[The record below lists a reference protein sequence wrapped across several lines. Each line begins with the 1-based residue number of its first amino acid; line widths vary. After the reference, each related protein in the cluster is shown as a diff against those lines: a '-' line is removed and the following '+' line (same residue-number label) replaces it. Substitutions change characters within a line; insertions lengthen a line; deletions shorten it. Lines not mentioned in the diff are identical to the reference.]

1 MTTKGGETLELSDLF
16 NIQIEKNYIG
26 EVIKNKDY
34 NKIIIEHYQRLAAEY
49 PDVNFSNNIENMSN
63 CNSWWLIDHYQE
75 QKIKD
80 FKKTSLCKDK
90 FCSNCKKV
98 KQASRLSKFVPL
110 IEDLSKDK
118 NIYHL
123 VLTVPNCNGTN
134 LKDTIKSMFSN
145 FYILNRYLKL
155 EKKIRGLDFSQYGY
169 SGSIRSLEVTY
180 SKDDYHPHLHC
191 IIAFDKPLDD
201 NRYIKNTYSKSRKN
215 GYRKFTDFEILIQ
228 KIWYLLNNN
237 EKVTKKSIDELEL
250 GYSCTV
256 DSIDESSLFEVF
268 KYMTKTKDEKNNII
282 PYDNFKTLY
291 FALYRVRQIQGY
303 GCFYNVKDDDSIID
317 QVDDFYDV
325 IINIL
330 KAKENPVEVC
340 ETPQDLLLDN
350 ENLII
355 SRKTIFNYLRQL

>member
-1 MTTKGGETLELSDLF
+1 MELRDLF
-16 NIQIEKNYIG
+16 EIQIEKNYISDI
-26 EVIKNKDY
+26 IKHKDY
-34 NKIIIEHYQRLAAEY
+34 NKIIIEHYKTLSKKY
-49 PDVNFSNNIENMSN
+49 PNVNFSSNIENMSN
-63 CNSWWLIDHYQE
+63 CNSWWLMDFYKE
-75 QKIKD
+75 QKVKD

-98 KQASRLSKFVPL
+98 KQASRLSKFVPM
-110 IEDLSKDK
+110 IEELAKDK
-118 NIYHL
+118 YIYHL

-134 LKDTIKSMFSN
+134 LKDTIKKMFKN
-145 FYILNRYLKL
+145 FYSLNRYLNL
-155 EKKIRGLDFSQYGY
+155 NLKIRGLDFSQYGY

-201 NRYIKNTYSKSRKN
+201 NRYIKNTYSRSRKN

-237 EKVTKKSIDELEL
+237 EKVTKKNIDELEV

-303 GCFYNVKDDDSIID
+303 GCFYNVKDDDSIINE
-317 QVDDFYDV
+317 VDDFYDV

-330 KAKENPVEVC
+330 KTKEDPVEVC
-340 ETPQDLLLDN
+340 EAPEDLLTDN
-350 ENLII
+350 QNIII
-355 SRKTIFNYLRQL
+355 SRKKIYSYLRNL

>member
-1 MTTKGGETLELSDLF
+1 MELSDLF
-16 NIQIEKNYIG
+16 KIQIEKNYID
-26 EVIKNKDY
+26 EVIKHKDY
-34 NKIIIEHYQRLAAEY
+34 NKIIIEHYQRLASEY
-49 PDVNFSNNIENMSN
+49 PNVNFSSNIENMSN
-63 CNSWWLIDHYQE
+63 CNSWWLMDHYQD

-98 KQASRLSKFVPL
+98 KQASRLSKFVPM
-110 IEDLSKDK
+110 IEDLVKDK
-118 NIYHL
+118 YIYHL

-134 LKDTIKSMFSN
+134 LKDIIKKMFKN
-145 FYILNRYLKL
+145 FYSLNRYLNL
-155 EKKIRGLDFSQYGY
+155 NLKIRGLDFSQYGY

-180 SKDDYHPHLHC
+180 NKDDYHPHLHC
-191 IIAFDKPLDD
+191 IIALDHLLDD
-201 NRYIKNTYSKSRKN
+201 DRCIKNIYSKSRKN

-228 KIWYLLNNN
+228 KIWFLLNNDI
-237 EKVTKKSIDELEL
+237 KVTKKNIDELEV

-256 DSIDESSLFEVF
+256 DPIDESSLFEVF

-330 KAKENPVEVC
+330 KTKEDPVEVC
-340 ETPQDLLLDN
+340 EAPQDLLLDN

-355 SRKTIFNYLRQL
+355 SRKKIYSYLRQL